1 MGKVIL
7 KVVTA
12 LADRAEAQSQR
23 LSVLQK
29 FDNRGV
35 VESITNGRAKV
46 RTALGNTV
54 YTPASRII
62 TNSNVVGQRVVLVRP
77 RYTHAFIDGNIR
89 G

>member
-7 KVVTA
+7 KVVQA
-12 LADRAEAQSQR
+12 LADRAEAHDQR
-23 LSVLQK
+23 LSQLEK
-29 FDNRGV
+29 YDNRGV

-46 RTALGNTV
+46 KTALGNTV
-54 YTPASRII
+54 YTPANRII

-77 RYTHAFIDGNIR
+77 RHGHAFIDGNIR